1 MAECKIRIKIPRG
14 KVTLLEYFKQT
25 VLKIHHKLLETLI
38 NTAYPATIQIPLVHY
53 SLVTAE
59 KNASFS
65 LVTR

>member
-1 MAECKIRIKIPRG
+1 
-14 KVTLLEYFKQT
+14 
-25 VLKIHHKLLETLI
+25 LETLI

-53 SLVTAE
+53 SLATAE